1 MFFLRC
7 SASEQNCA
15 PQPRSSQRK
24 ADCLFKSSPKICSS
38 HESLAYWG
46 LLCGASQIPS
56 SSQLNKAKLLLRA
69 SKGLRGRQTIE
80 ASRSAWA
87 AF

>member
-1 MFFLRC
+1 MFFCGAALRSRIVVRSRGQASVKPTAC
-7 SASEQNCA
+7 SNL
-15 PQPRSSQRK
+15 R
-24 ADCLFKSSPKICSS
+24 PKICSS
-38 HESLAYWG
+38 HENLAYWG